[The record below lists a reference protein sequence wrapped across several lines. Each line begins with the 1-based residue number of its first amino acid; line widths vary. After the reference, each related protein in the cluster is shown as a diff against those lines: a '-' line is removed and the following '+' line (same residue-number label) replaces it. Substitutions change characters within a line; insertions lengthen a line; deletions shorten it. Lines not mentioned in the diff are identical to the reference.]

1 MCSAASR
8 IREGGIVKIITWD
21 LPEKAR
27 SGDPGQKQVASLL
40 VAALTEEILDAFGT
54 NDTVSSVTCTKPIT
68 DFEDCTMT
76 FEHHLRN
83 AKLLQQYVPEA
94 DACVLCGGE
103 HATAS
108 CARLQ

>member
-40 VAALTEEILDAFGT
+40 VAGLTEEILDVFGT
-54 NDTVSSVTCTKPIT
+54 NDTVSSVTCTKPIP
-68 DFEDCTMT
+68 DFGLYD
-76 FEHHLRN
+76 
-83 AKLLQQYVPEA
+83 
-94 DACVLCGGE
+94 DI
-103 HATAS
+103 
-108 CARLQ
+108 